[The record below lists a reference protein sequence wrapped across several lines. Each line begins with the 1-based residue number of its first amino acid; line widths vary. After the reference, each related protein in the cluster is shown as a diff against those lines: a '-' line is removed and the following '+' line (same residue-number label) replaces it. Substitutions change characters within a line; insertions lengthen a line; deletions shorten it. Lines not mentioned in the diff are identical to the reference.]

1 VSLGACGAWRL
12 KVKSQLDNLG
22 QVRDFVSGQVVPGD
36 LPGDGAGELLLAVDE
51 AVSNVMMHG
60 APSGEADIEVQF
72 TRDPAALS
80 VVIRDDAPLYD
91 PTRSGDPG
99 EIDSPL
105 ERSQPGGFG
114 LVLIR
119 RLVDELSY
127 RVTEDGRNELVL
139 VKKRGQPS
147 GA

>member
-22 QVRDFVSGQVVPGD
+22 QVRDFVSGKVVPGD

-91 PTRSGDPG
+91 PTQSGDPG
-99 EIDSPL
+99 AIDSPL
-105 ERSQPGGFG
+105 ERNQPGGFG
-114 LVLIR
+114 LVQIR

-127 RVTEDGRNELVL
+127 RVTEDGRNELLL
-139 VKKRGQPS
+139 VKKGGQPS

>member
-22 QVRDFVSGQVVPGD
+22 RVRDFVSGQVLPDD
-36 LPGDGAGELLLAVDE
+36 LPGDGAGEFLLAVDE

-60 APSGEADIEVQF
+60 APSGESDIEVQF
-72 TRDPAALS
+72 TRDPAALRVS
-80 VVIRDDAPLYD
+80 IRDDAPLYD
-91 PTRSGDPG
+91 PTKVEEPG
-99 EIDSPL
+99 AIDSPL
-105 ERSQPGGFG
+105 ERSEPGGFG

-139 VKKRGQPS
+139 VKKR
-147 GA
+147 A